1 MKMKISG
8 FVIVSFF
15 LLVSCGGK
23 KESAASIAQK
33 WCELNAKA
41 FKAEQRLK
49 EAAEKARDKFEEEM
63 GAKYK
68 DNEEFM
74 KQVEQE
80 VEKCEDASEGR

>member
-41 FKAEQRLK
+41 FKAEGPAK
-49 EAAEKARDKFEEEM
+49 EVAEKARDKFEEEM

-80 VEKCEDASEGR
+80 VEKCEYASEGR

>member
-33 WCELNAKA
+33 WCELNAKELKDEGPA
-41 FKAEQRLK
+41 KEGAEM
-49 EAAEKARDKFEEEM
+49 ARDKFEEEM